1 MFLSRLILNPGSRE
15 ARQDI
20 ADAGQLHKTIS
31 HAFPELPPNSEFFNH
46 YGILYRVDIN
56 QKTGVPNVLV
66 QSNAKPDWKYLME
79 KDKYLLSPPDCKPVA
94 DQYAS
99 LHEGQMLAF
108 RLRANVTK
116 KIDTKTGEDGK
127 RRHGRRIP
135 LRTSEEQIKWLAR
148 KGKEGGFEILEVSTH
163 KDVSYI
169 RIMPERDIEFE
180 KKNKTKEHKVTYGSV
195 LFEGRLKI
203 INSESFRQTLVNGMG
218 SAKSFGFGLLS
229 IAPA

>member
-1 MFLSRLILNPGSRE
+1 MYLSRLIPNPENRE

-20 ADAGQLHKTIS
+20 ADVGQLHKTIS
-31 HAFPELPPNSEFFNH
+31 HAFPELPPDSEFFNH

-56 QKTGVPNVLV
+56 QKTGVPSVLV
-66 QSNAKPDWKYLME
+66 QSNTKPDWEYLME
-79 KDKYLLSPPDCKPVA
+79 KDKYLLSPPDCKPVS
-94 DQYAS
+94 DQYS
-99 LHEGQMLAF
+99 TLHEGQTLVF

-116 KIDTKTGEDGK
+116 KIDTKTLSDGK
-127 RRHGRRIP
+127 RRNGKRVP

-148 KGKEGGFEILEVSTH
+148 KGNEGGFEILEVSVD
-163 KDVSYI
+163 KDVYDI

-180 KKNKTKEHKVTYGSV
+180 KKNKAKEHKVTYGSI

-203 INSESFRQTLVNGMG
+203 TNSELFRQTLINGIG

-229 IAPA
+229 IAPV